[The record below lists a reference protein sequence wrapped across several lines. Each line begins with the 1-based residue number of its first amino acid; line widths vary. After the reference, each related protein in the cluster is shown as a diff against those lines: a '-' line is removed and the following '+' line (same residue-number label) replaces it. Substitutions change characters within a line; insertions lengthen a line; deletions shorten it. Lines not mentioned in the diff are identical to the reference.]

1 MSESEIP
8 TKVPRCHPAA
18 HIWCCCKAACLCTSK
33 GCSNPVQSCPVQP
46 RKISPHFGV
55 IFATTLPKPLFFFS
69 EIPREKGK
77 KNTKNHGEQTG
88 RHPQSSRVFPGA
100 SGSSTGLK
108 SLMGRHSLKDPQVL
122 GLDRGLGPRTRT
134 TEATGDRPKA

>member
-77 KNTKNHGEQTG
+77 KTQKTMENKLEDTRSPRECF
-88 RHPQSSRVFPGA
+88 PELPDPPRV
-100 SGSSTGLK
+100 
-108 SLMGRHSLKDPQVL
+108 
-122 GLDRGLGPRTRT
+122 
-134 TEATGDRPKA
+134 

>member
-55 IFATTLPKPLFFFS
+55 IFATTLPKPLFFS

-88 RHPQSSRVFPGA
+88 RHPQSSRVSRSFRILHGFEVANGQTFLEGSAGLRPG
-100 SGSSTGLK
+100 SGTGA
-108 SLMGRHSLKDPQVL
+108 KDK
-122 GLDRGLGPRTRT
+122 DH
-134 TEATGDRPKA
+134 